1 VSSGTFRSLRNRNYR
16 LWAGGALIS
25 NIGTWMQRT
34 AQDWLVL
41 AELTRNN
48 GTAVGI
54 VLALQYG
61 PQLLLLP
68 LTGYA
73 ADRFD
78 RRKFVLF
85 TQITMGLLAL
95 GLGALTV
102 TGVAQLWHV
111 YVFAGLLGCVSAFD
125 VPARQAFVSD
135 LVSETDLSNAV
146 ALNSTSFSAARMIGP
161 AVAGLLISAV
171 GSGWVFLINGA
182 SYIAVIVALLS
193 LRPQEFHT
201 KHKAAA
207 TGGLIDGFRYVWSRG
222 DLMAVMW
229 MFFLIG
235 TFGLNFP
242 IFISTMAVSVFHA
255 GAGQFGLLTTALA
268 AGSVI
273 GTLLAAKREKPRFR
287 IIMQGAILF
296 GAGFV
301 VAAFMPNYWLFGA
314 VMVML
319 GISTQT
325 FSNTANSFVQLT
337 TDAAMRGRV
346 IAILLAV
353 ALGGT
358 PVGAPLVGWVADTL
372 GPRWALSIGALSGFS
387 AAAVGLRYLMKHRGL
402 RLRFDGG
409 RVSLHLDGTVD
420 TGAA

>member
-1 VSSGTFRSLRNRNYR
+1 
-16 LWAGGALIS
+16 
-25 NIGTWMQRT
+25 
-34 AQDWLVL
+34 
-41 AELTRNN
+41 
-48 GTAVGI
+48 
-54 VLALQYG
+54 
-61 PQLLLLP
+61 
-68 LTGYA
+68 
-73 ADRFD
+73 
-78 RRKFVLF
+78 
-85 TQITMGLLAL
+85 
-95 GLGALTV
+95 
-102 TGVAQLWHV
+102 
-111 YVFAGLLGCVSAFD
+111 
-125 VPARQAFVSD
+125 
-135 LVSETDLSNAV
+135 
-146 ALNSTSFSAARMIGP
+146 
-161 AVAGLLISAV
+161 
-171 GSGWVFLINGA
+171 
-182 SYIAVIVALLS
+182 
-193 LRPQEFHT
+193 
-201 KHKAAA
+201 
-207 TGGLIDGFRYVWSRG
+207 
-222 DLMAVMW
+222 
-229 MFFLIG
+229 
-235 TFGLNFP
+235 
-242 IFISTMAVSVFHA
+242 MAVSVFHA